1 MSKKIVYILL
11 NIVAYALGVINVF
24 IPIHGYKWTQDTY
37 MSNLIDSDA
46 VLVVLIFSITSI
58 VCATIAYLLKTKSK
72 TSLILY
78 SIIMG
83 LDIYEIV
90 QLISINNT

>member
-1 MSKKIVYILL
+1 MSKKIVYIIL
-11 NIVAYALGVINVF
+11 NIVAYGLGAINMF
-24 IPIHGYKWTQDTY
+24 IPIYRYKWTQNTY

-46 VLVVLIFSITSI
+46 VLVVLIFSIMSI
-58 VCATIAYLLKTKSK
+58 VCATIAYLLKTKNK